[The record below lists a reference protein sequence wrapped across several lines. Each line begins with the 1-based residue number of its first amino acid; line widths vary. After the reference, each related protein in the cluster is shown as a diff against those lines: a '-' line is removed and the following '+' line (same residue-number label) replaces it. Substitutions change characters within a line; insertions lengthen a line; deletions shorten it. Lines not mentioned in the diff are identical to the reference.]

1 MNKIFTLIAVAL
13 VGYTPIKAQNVKLGV
28 RAGANIS
35 TLTNFSSYRNTP
47 EKIDTSE
54 ITTGLRMGGYI
65 GSFIEYHITERIA
78 IEGGFTYSYQ
88 GANFKTGKHTT
99 TDTKNGNTIREETY
113 NFNKGIHIV
122 FNQLNLPTW
131 LKYNFTSSLQAKTG
145 IILGYLL
152 SSNVKNSNDSY
163 SPKPI
168 NRLDVGLGIGGEY
181 NFSSGLFIDT
191 NFTLGLTELKVKNS
205 NNYTD
210 PSFENRV
217 FQIGV
222 GYKF

>member
-1 MNKIFTLIAVAL
+1 M
-13 VGYTPIKAQNVKLGV
+13 
-28 RAGANIS
+28 
-35 TLTNFSSYRNTP
+35 
-47 EKIDTSE
+47 
-54 ITTGLRMGGYI
+54 
-65 GSFIEYHITERIA
+65 
-78 IEGGFTYSYQ
+78 
-88 GANFKTGKHTT
+88 
-99 TDTKNGNTIREETY
+99 
-113 NFNKGIHIV
+113 
-122 FNQLNLPTW
+122 
-131 LKYNFTSSLQAKTG
+131 
-145 IILGYLL
+145 GYLL
-152 SSNVKNSNDSY
+152 SSNIKNSNDSY

-210 PSFENRV
+210 PSFESRI